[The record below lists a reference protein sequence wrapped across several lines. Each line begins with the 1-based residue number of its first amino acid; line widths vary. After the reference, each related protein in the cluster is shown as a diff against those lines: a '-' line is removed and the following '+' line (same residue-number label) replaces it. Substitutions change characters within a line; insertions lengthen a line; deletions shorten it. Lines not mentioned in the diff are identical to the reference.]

1 MLQKTG
7 SIRRGLVAAVG
18 VFVVGA
24 ALTAAVPAKAG
35 DHHSSFFFGF
45 GFPVGGYY
53 GPSYYAP
60 TYAYPPPYAYGPA
73 YAYAPPAPQYQQQQ
87 GYCRE
92 FQTTIVV
99 DGHPQDAHGTA
110 CQQPDGTWQVVN

>member
-24 ALTAAVPAKAG
+24 ALTAAAPARAG

-60 TYAYPPPYAYGPA
+60 AYAYPPQSYPGY
-73 YAYAPPAPQYQQQQ
+73 YAPAP
-87 GYCRE
+87 
-92 FQTTIVV
+92 V
-99 DGHPQDAHGTA
+99 DYSAR
-110 CQQPDGTWQVVN
+110 QPYYGWTPYR